1 MKFAGTRPLVR
12 LVLALVAVA
21 VAVLAFS
28 GCSMLK
34 DAGKSDTAKSK
45 VGDCIN
51 VIEGSA
57 DNSKTQPIDC
67 SSEKA
72 VYKVAAVFDA
82 KSSCKD
88 EQTSYE
94 EKGSDSKT
102 VAFLC
107 LSPNFKQGSCYN
119 ESQTTGYKFVDC
131 AAPEASFKVIKRIDG
146 QADEF
151 QCDTAT
157 SVGFR
162 IIPDPKTTFCLGNPK
177 G

>member
-1 MKFAGTRPLVR
+1 MKFAGTRTLTR

-21 VAVLAFS
+21 VAVLAAS

-34 DAGKSDTAKSK
+34 DASKSDTAKSK

-57 DNSKTQPIDC
+57 TNSKTAPVAC
-67 SSEKA
+67 SDQKA
-72 VYKVAAVFDA
+72 VYVVAGVYD
-82 KSSCKD
+82 KKTECKE

-94 EKGSDSKT
+94 ET
-102 VAFLC
+102 VNGGTTAFLC
-107 LSPNFKQGSCYN
+107 LSPNFKQGACYN
-119 ESQTTGYKFVDC
+119 ESATTGYKFVDC
-131 AAPEASFKVIKRIDG
+131 TAPEASFKVLKRIDG
-146 QADEF
+146 TADEF

-157 SVGFR
+157 AIGFR
-162 IIPDPKTTFCLGNPK
+162 VVPDPKTTFCLGNPK

>member
-1 MKFAGTRPLVR
+1 MR

-21 VAVLAFS
+21 VAALAVT
-28 GCSMLK
+28 GCSMIK
-34 DAGKSDTAKSK
+34 DASKSDTAKAK

-57 DNSKTQPIDC
+57 VDSKTEPIAC

-72 VYKVAAVFDA
+72 VYQVAQVNDKKVD
-82 KSSCKD
+82 CKE

-94 EKGSDSKT
+94 ETLNGGT
-102 VAFLC
+102 TAFLC
-107 LSPNFKQGSCYN
+107 LTPNFKEGACYN
-119 ESQTTGYKFVDC
+119 ESATTGYKFVAC
-131 AAPEASFKVIKRIDG
+131 TAPEASFKVTKRIDG

-151 QCDTAT
+151 LCDSAGGAI
-157 SVGFR
+157 GFR
-162 IIPDPKTTFCLGNPK
+162 VVPDPKMTFCLGNPK

>member
-1 MKFAGTRPLVR
+1 MR

-21 VAVLAFS
+21 VAVLAVS

-34 DAGKSDTAKSK
+34 DSSKSDTAKSK

-51 VIEGSA
+51 VIEGSQS
-57 DNSKTQPIDC
+57 DSKTTPIDC

-82 KSSCKD
+82 TATCKD
-88 EQTSYE
+88 QQTSYE
-94 EKGSDSKT
+94 EKDSANKT

-107 LSPNFKQGSCYN
+107 LTPNFKEGSCYN
-119 ESQTTGYKFVDC
+119 ESQATGYKFVAC
-131 AAPEASFKVIKRIDG
+131 TAPEASFKVIKRIDG

-151 QCDTAT
+151 ACDTTTTIA
-157 SVGFR
+157 FR
-162 IIPDPKTTFCLGNPK
+162 TIPDPKTTFCLGNPK
-177 G
+177 